1 MADRVLRTDFKR
13 IGRSGQT
20 VDGRVIDPAWID
32 QMAETY
38 NKELFTALIWPDHAR
53 WMNYGVVEELRA
65 TDNEEGG
72 RDLWAVL
79 SPNQSYLSDNRYGQ
93 RLFTSMEITFDF
105 RKSGKAYL
113 TGLGA
118 TDDPASVGTTE
129 IRFSKL
135 AKQAGVELSAF
146 IEAETKTFTDQQ
158 PATLLDQI
166 KALFKNQTQTHEDDD
181 MATKADIAQMKQGLD
196 DLNAMFSKLTG
207 GKPTDD
213 KAPGTELTASEQR
226 IVDAVAAKFGKKPE
240 EEKPGEDA
248 KPGNDFAAF
257 TKQIVDAIHANFGK
271 KPEDDKTGA
280 DAADPKA
287 LKDLQAQFAA
297 LKKQLDDALQEQP
310 GTDGGEHFG
319 NQGGDG
325 SHLE

>member
-13 IGRSGQT
+13 IGRSGAT
-20 VDGRVIDPAWID
+20 TDGRVIEPVWID
-32 QMAETY
+32 EMAASY
-38 NKELFTALIWPDHAR
+38 NKELFTALIWPDHSR

-65 TDNEEGG
+65 TDNDEGG

-166 KALFKNQTQTHEDDD
+166 KALFKNQPNEDAD
-181 MATKADIAQMKQGLD
+181 MA
-196 DLNAMFSKLTG
+196 
-207 GKPTDD
+207 D
-213 KAPGTELTASEQR
+213 KAALEKLSTE
-226 IVDAVAAKFGKKPE
+226 VAALAALFAKTVPAAGEDKKPE
-240 EEKPGEDA
+240 A
-248 KPGNDFAAF
+248 KP
-257 TKQIVDAIHANFGK
+257 
-271 KPEDDKTGA
+271 DDLSA
-280 DAADPKA
+280 QFSA
-287 LKDLQAQFAA
+287 LKQSHEELQAKFNALQAAGDKSAEKSELDVLKESFAA
-297 LKKQLDDALQEQP
+297 LQAKLNDALKEQP
-310 GTDGGEHFG
+310 GTEGGENFG
-319 NQGGDG
+319 ANEKAETY
-325 SHLE
+325 L

>member
-13 IGRSGQT
+13 IGRSGPT
-20 VDGRVIDPAWID
+20 TDGRVIDPAWID

-38 NKELFTALIWPDHAR
+38 NKELFTALIWPDHSR

-146 IEAETKTFTDQQ
+146 IETETKTFTDQQ

-166 KALFKNQTQTHEDDD
+166 KALFTNQPQEDADMADKKALEDLKAELGEIKALFTKFAGNTNADDKDDD
-181 MATKADIAQMKQGLD
+181 KKDPTADAFAKLNSRLD
-196 DLNAMFSKLTG
+196 ELEAKFSQ
-207 GKPTDD
+207 KPAGD
-213 KAPGTELTASEQR
+213 KAPEADALKELT
-226 IVDAVAAKFGKKPE
+226 
-240 EEKPGEDA
+240 
-248 KPGNDFAAF
+248 
-257 TKQIVDAIHANFGK
+257 
-271 KPEDDKTGA
+271 DK
-280 DAADPKA
+280 
-287 LKDLQAQFAA
+287 FAA
-297 LKKQLDDALQEQP
+297 LETKLNDALKEQP

-319 NQGGDG
+319 NQGD
-325 SHLE
+325 HANLL

>member
-1 MADRVLRTDFKR
+1 MADRVLRTDYKR

-38 NKELFTALIWPDHAR
+38 NKELFTALIWPDHSR

-146 IEAETKTFTDQQ
+146 IEAETKTFTDQR
-158 PATLLDQI
+158 PESLLDQI
-166 KALFKNQTQTHEDDD
+166 KALFNKNQTHEDDD
-181 MATKADIAQMKQGLD
+181 MATKAEIAQMNQGLE
-196 DLNAMFSKLTG
+196 DLKAMFSKLTG

-226 IVDAVAAKFGKKPE
+226 IVAAVVSQFRKQPE
-240 EEKPGEDA
+240 EEKPTDDP

-271 KPEDDKTGA
+271 KPEDNNGA
-280 DAADPKA
+280 EAADPKA

-319 NQGGDG
+319 NQGDA